1 MKYTLSFLLIYS
13 GIGSFGQTNFGIED
27 CLWNKNTFESLFLPY
42 TLDSNIIGSNS
53 LNGPYRRS
61 GFDYIIHHNDSTNL
75 LSDIEIIR
83 IKRGRERKKLLISFL
98 SNNNAQVKIIHSTIG
113 LSHSFWSNRRKKKFK
128 KIVDELNKTFQC
140 D

>member
-1 MKYTLSFLLIYS
+1 MYP
-13 GIGSFGQTNFGIED
+13 GIVSFGQTNFGIKD
-27 CLWNKNTFESLFLPY
+27 CLWNKDTFELLFLPY

-61 GFDYIIHHNDSTNL
+61 GFDYIIHHNDSTKL

-83 IKRGRERKKLLISFL
+83 IKKGREKKKLLVSFV
-98 SNNNAQVKIIHSTIG
+98 SNNNAKVKIIHSRNG
-113 LSHSFWSNRRKKKFK
+113 LSHTYWSNRRKKKFK
-128 KIVDELNKTFQC
+128 KIVDELNSTFNC